1 MSDSA
6 AQGAAPGTSPSS
18 ASHGSSLPRS
28 DRGRWNRLLAWLPAW
43 LVFMV
48 YLPALGNG
56 FVWDDTYFLT
66 DMPFLR
72 SPELWP
78 RHIFAPLFVSENYFR
93 PLPLLQYVIEGRLSN
108 LNPFLFH
115 LTNLLLHAANT
126 FMVGVL
132 ARRLVQPSLGGGA
145 EAVSGPSRQAG
156 FRAAWISA
164 GAALLFGLHPALI
177 ESVCWVSDRFDL
189 MMTAMLLLALCCDTG
204 ARNDRLAA
212 VMTGALFLLGL
223 LSKESTVLFM
233 AVLPV
238 WHLAVQARARPVAAE
253 WLTARRMMMYA
264 ALFVALALYLLI
276 RRASLGGLYHTDTQ
290 IIPGTLLQHGLLVG
304 KTLGWYLLVA
314 LWPFGLVGPVH
325 PGRTPLAADDA
336 LAWAG
341 VLAVVLALAGA
352 VWLIR
357 RVPRAG
363 WLLLC
368 AACALGPVSNL
379 LPLTIAD
386 NVIQDRYLIFPV
398 AMLALAAAV
407 GLAAWLARPRPAAAA
422 VRVIAPLALLAAA
435 WCAAALVSIFLIVPR
450 WASDLSLWSWGYG
463 QAPTSKIATGNYMT
477 ALANA
482 GRNAEVIEIGKTML
496 DRYPDTG
503 SVLHNIGL
511 ALMRQG
517 RDAEAIDYVKRALR
531 YLDDHGDK
539 RGLDRAEA
547 LNLLGL
553 LYMRGGDLDSAD
565 KALREAV
572 KTAPFLT
579 RPHFNLAML
588 AYQRRDIA
596 GARREM
602 DMAIQYDAPQMAVFH
617 RRSAAEKEKELGLAD
632 SPYRADAQAA
642 P

>member
-1 MSDSA
+1 MNDVA
-6 AQGAAPGTSPSS
+6 AQGTAQGTQKPPPASS
-18 ASHGSSLPRS
+18 SFLRQSGQ
-28 DRGRWNRLLAWLPAW
+28 GRWNRLLAWLPAW
-43 LVFMV
+43 LVFMA
-48 YLPALGNG
+48 YLPALSNG

-78 RHIFAPLFVSENYFR
+78 KHIFAPLFVSENYFR

-132 ARRLVQPSLGGGA
+132 ARRLVQPGPGGAA
-145 EAVSGPSRQAG
+145 EAVARQGASDRDN

-164 GAALLFGLHPALI
+164 GAVLLFGLHPALI

-204 ARNDRLAA
+204 VRNDRLAA
-212 VMTGALFLLGL
+212 VMIGALFLLGL

-253 WLTARRMMMYA
+253 WLTPRRMMIYA
-264 ALFVALALYLLI
+264 ALFAALALYLLI

-325 PGRTPLAADDA
+325 PGRTPIAVDDP

-341 VLAVVLALAGA
+341 VLAVVLVLAGA

-386 NVIQDRYLIFPV
+386 NVIQDRYLIIPV
-398 AMLALAAAV
+398 AMLSLAAAV
-407 GLAAWLARPRPAAAA
+407 GLAVWLERPR
-422 VRVIAPLALLAAA
+422 RAPLPAIRSLAVLAAA
-435 WCAAALVSIFLIVPR
+435 WCVAALVSIVLIVPH

-463 QAPTSKIATGNYMT
+463 REPTSKIATGNYMT

-482 GRNAEVIEIGKTML
+482 GRNAEVIEIGKAML

-517 RDAEAIDYVKRALR
+517 HDAEAIDYVKRALR
-531 YLDDHGDK
+531 YLDDHGEK

-553 LYMRGGDLDSAD
+553 LYMRGGELDSAD
-565 KALREAV
+565 KALQEAV

-602 DMAIQYDAPQMAVFH
+602 AVAIQYDAPQMAAFH

-632 SPYRADAQAA
+632 SPFRADPQTA